1 MQDIMWWC
9 VGRRKRYSV
18 VGGVQEI
25 MWWWGGGRVGGLEN
39 AQAVK
44 LAIAGSESAKSA
56 TTSNRN
62 ENSKIVFLSSATL
75 DTVAR

>member
-1 MQDIMWWC
+1 MLQGETTIPPPPIQ
-9 VGRRKRYSV
+9 SF
-18 VGGVQEI
+18 I
-25 MWWWGGGRVGGLEN
+25 HNFLGGGRVGGLEN

-56 TTSNRN
+56 ITSNRN
-62 ENSKIVFLSSATL
+62 EKSKIVFLSSATL